1 MPPGSPDLA
10 RQLVDD
16 GNAAMRQ
23 ERYDT
28 ALAKYRQ
35 ALKLVPGHPGILN
48 NCAVVLE
55 KLNRLEE
62 AYAAYEQVR
71 RAMPNHP
78 GVLNNC
84 GVVLHKLGK
93 LAEALDQFDRALAQ
107 KADYAEALNNRG
119 NVLLK
124 LLRPLEALN
133 SYDRAL
139 ALRPDHPET
148 LHNRATPLQQLK
160 RYEEAAASLSRAI
173 ELAPGLTAARERL
186 FYNRLNYC
194 DWTDYDSA
202 AAAIVADMEAG
213 QTSCDPFFFLGV
225 GRSLAAQ
232 RQCAETFAAAE
243 YPVVA
248 AAPPRTRHRK
258 DDRIHIAYVSADFRQ
273 HAVAHLTASL
283 FEDHDRRRFEV
294 TGISLGPDDGSEMRQ
309 RLQRAFDRFVDVRG
323 KSDHDVAEL
332 MRRLK
337 VDIAINLN
345 GYTEGHRTQ
354 IFAHRPASVQ
364 ASYLGYS
371 GTMGAPFI
379 DYIIADSHVIPA
391 DLAAGYAEHVVRL
404 PDSFM
409 PSDRNRPIPGETP
422 SRDTVGLPETGF
434 VFCAFNAGYK
444 MRPDVF
450 GVWMKLLRQVDGSLL
465 WLRDESPE
473 STANLRRT
481 ARSEEL
487 REWLKTLRKKNAS
500 VVFATQSLSD
510 IDGSNIAP
518 AIVESCPTRIFQP
531 NERAIEPQIT
541 AIYQRFGL
549 NDRQIEII
557 ARATPKRDYYCQS
570 RRGNRLFELGLGPV
584 ALAFCAASSK
594 ADHAAIERL
603 LAEHGRDDFTAAWLA
618 DHELLWA
625 ADLIPDLTTLEV
637 QT

>member
-93 LAEALDQFDRALAQ
+93 LAEALDQFDRALTQ

-481 ARSEEL
+481 AE
-487 REWLKTLRKKNAS
+487 
-500 VVFATQSLSD
+500 QH
-510 IDGSNIAP
+510 GIAP
-518 AIVESCPTRIFQP
+518 GRLIFASRVSMELHLARHGQAGLFLDSFP
-531 NERAIEPQIT
+531 YGAHTTANDALWAGLPMITLVGETFVSRVGASLLQAVSLPELVTTSIEDYEALALKLATTPALLGDIREKLARQRQTAPLFDTSRTVRHLEQAYRVMHERH
-541 AIYQRFGL
+541 
-549 NDRQIEII
+549 
-557 ARATPKRDYYCQS
+557 
-570 RRGNRLFELGLGPV
+570 RRGEPP
-584 ALAFCAASSK
+584 ASFNVDP
-594 ADHAAIERL
+594 AVL
-603 LAEHGRDDFTAAWLA
+603 
-618 DHELLWA
+618 
-625 ADLIPDLTTLEV
+625 
-637 QT
+637 

>member
-1 MPPGSPDLA
+1 MPPGSPNLA

-84 GVVLHKLGK
+84 GVVLHKLGR

-124 LLRPLEALN
+124 LLRPLEALG

-139 ALRPDHPET
+139 AIRPDHPET

-160 RYEEAAASLSRAI
+160 RYEEAAASLARAI

-194 DWTDYDSA
+194 DWADYDAASA
-202 AAAIVADMEAG
+202 AVVAAMEAG

-225 GRSLAAQ
+225 GQSLAAQ
-232 RQCAETFAAAE
+232 RHCAATFAAAQ

-248 AAPPRTRHRK
+248 AAPPRNRRRK
-258 DDRIHIAYVSADFRQ
+258 DNRIHIAYISADFRQ

-283 FEDHDRRRFEV
+283 FEDHDRRRFDV

-309 RLQRAFDRFVDVRG
+309 RLQRAFDHFVDVRG

-345 GYTEGHRTQ
+345 GYTEGHRSQ
-354 IFAHRPASVQ
+354 IFAHRPAPVQ

-371 GTMGAPFI
+371 GTMGAAFI
-379 DYIIADSHVIPA
+379 DYIIADNHIIPPP
-391 DLAAGYAEHVVRL
+391 LATGYAEHVVRL

-409 PSDRNRPIPGETP
+409 PSDRNRRVPGETP
-422 SRDTVGLPETGF
+422 SRDAVGLPETGF

-444 MRPDVF
+444 LRPDVF
-450 GVWMKLLRQVDGSLL
+450 GVWMKLLRQVDGSIL

-481 ARSEEL
+481 AEQHGVAPGRLVFAPRVAMELHLARHGQAGLFLDSFPYGAHTTANDALWAGLPMITLVGETFVSRVGASLLHAVGLPQLVTTSIEDYEALALKLATTPGLLDDL
-487 REWLKTLRKKNAS
+487 REKLTRQRH
-500 VVFATQSLSD
+500 T
-510 IDGSNIAP
+510 AP
-518 AIVESCPTRIFQP
+518 LFDTSRTVRHLEQAYRVMH
-531 NERAIEPQIT
+531 ERH
-541 AIYQRFGL
+541 
-549 NDRQIEII
+549 
-557 ARATPKRDYYCQS
+557 
-570 RRGNRLFELGLGPV
+570 RRGEPPGSFNVEPV
-584 ALAFCAASSK
+584 VL
-594 ADHAAIERL
+594 
-603 LAEHGRDDFTAAWLA
+603 
-618 DHELLWA
+618 
-625 ADLIPDLTTLEV
+625 
-637 QT
+637 

>member
-481 ARSEEL
+481 AE
-487 REWLKTLRKKNAS
+487 
-500 VVFATQSLSD
+500 QH
-510 IDGSNIAP
+510 GIAP
-518 AIVESCPTRIFQP
+518 GRLIFASRVSMELHLARHGQAGLFLDSFP
-531 NERAIEPQIT
+531 YGAHTTANDALWAGLPMITLVGETFVSRVGASLLQAVSLPELVTTSIEDYEALALKLATTPALLGDIREKLARQRHTAPLFDTSRTVRHLEQAYRVMHERH
-541 AIYQRFGL
+541 
-549 NDRQIEII
+549 
-557 ARATPKRDYYCQS
+557 
-570 RRGNRLFELGLGPV
+570 RRGEPP
-584 ALAFCAASSK
+584 ASFNVDP
-594 ADHAAIERL
+594 AVL
-603 LAEHGRDDFTAAWLA
+603 
-618 DHELLWA
+618 
-625 ADLIPDLTTLEV
+625 
-637 QT
+637 

>member
-1 MPPGSPDLA
+1 MTAGSPNLA

-35 ALKLVPGHPGILN
+35 ALKLIPGHPGILN

-62 AYAAYEQVR
+62 AYVAYEQVR

-84 GVVLHKLGK
+84 GVVLHKLGR
-93 LAEALDQFDRALAQ
+93 LTEALDQFDRALAQ

-124 LLRPLEALN
+124 LLRPREALD

-139 ALRPDHPET
+139 VLRPDHPET

-160 RYEEAAASLSRAI
+160 RYKEAAASLSRAI
-173 ELAPGLTAARERL
+173 DLAPGLTAARERL

-194 DWTDYDSA
+194 DWTDYDTASA
-202 AAAIVADMEAG
+202 AVAADMAAG
-213 QTSCDPFFFLGV
+213 QKSCDPFFFLGV
-225 GRSLAAQ
+225 GQSLAAQ

-248 AAPPRTRHRK
+248 VAPPRNRRRK

-283 FEDHDRRRFEV
+283 FEDHDRHRFEV

-309 RLQRAFDRFVDVRG
+309 RLQQAFDRFVDVRG
-323 KSDHDVAEL
+323 RSDRDVAEL

-337 VDIAINLN
+337 IDVAINLN

-354 IFAHRPASVQ
+354 IFAHRPAPIQ

-371 GTMGAPFI
+371 GTMGARFI
-379 DYIIADSHVIPA
+379 DYIVADGQVIPS

-404 PDSFM
+404 PDCFM
-409 PSDRNRPIPGETP
+409 PSDRSRPVPGQKP
-422 SRDTVGLPETGF
+422 SRDAVGLPETGF
-434 VFCAFNAGYK
+434 VFCAFNSGYK

-450 GVWMKLLRQVDGSLL
+450 GTWMKLLRQVDGSVL
-465 WLRDESPE
+465 WLRDESPD
-473 STANLRRT
+473 STANLRATAERHGVAPGRLVFAPRVSMELHLARHGQADLFLDSFPYGAHTTANDALWAGLPMITLVGETFVSRVGGSLLHALGLPELVTTSIEDYEALALKLATTPAFLADIRERLARQRRT
-481 ARSEEL
+481 APLFDTSRTVRHLEQAYRVMHE
-487 REWLKTLRKKNAS
+487 RHHRGEPPAS
-500 VVFATQSLSD
+500 FNVEAVVL
-510 IDGSNIAP
+510 
-518 AIVESCPTRIFQP
+518 
-531 NERAIEPQIT
+531 
-541 AIYQRFGL
+541 
-549 NDRQIEII
+549 
-557 ARATPKRDYYCQS
+557 
-570 RRGNRLFELGLGPV
+570 
-584 ALAFCAASSK
+584 
-594 ADHAAIERL
+594 
-603 LAEHGRDDFTAAWLA
+603 
-618 DHELLWA
+618 
-625 ADLIPDLTTLEV
+625 
-637 QT
+637 